1 VAAEERTGEARQ
13 RALLAAIPDLMF
25 RLRRD
30 GTYLEFA
37 GDTSRL
43 ATPHDELVG
52 SNMYEILPEPVAE
65 VLMGCVEEALAAGDL
80 RSVEYE
86 LTRLGGDV
94 REFEARVV
102 PVDGSRDEA
111 VAIVRDV
118 TEQHQLARELRESR
132 RRAVEAADRER
143 RRFERDLH
151 DGAQQRLTTANVH
164 LHVARKFLEL
174 DPGRAREALATA
186 QKELEVGIREIR
198 ELVRGL
204 QPAAL
209 AADGLGAAV
218 RKLVERASIPV
229 ELVELPN
236 ERLPEPVE
244 RALFYFVSESIA
256 NATKHARA
264 SEIVVRVA
272 SEHDVVRAEVR
283 DDGVGGAALRPSG
296 GIAGLG
302 ERLGALGGTLEI
314 ESVPGGGTRLVAI
327 VPLVDGIQA

>member
-1 VAAEERTGEARQ
+1 
-13 RALLAAIPDLMF
+13 
-25 RLRRD
+25 
-30 GTYLEFA
+30 
-37 GDTSRL
+37 
-43 ATPHDELVG
+43 
-52 SNMYEILPEPVAE
+52 
-65 VLMGCVEEALAAGDL
+65 
-80 RSVEYE
+80 
-86 LTRLGGDV
+86 
-94 REFEARVV
+94 
-102 PVDGSRDEA
+102 
-111 VAIVRDV
+111 
-118 TEQHQLARELRESR
+118 
-132 RRAVEAADRER
+132 R

-186 QKELEVGIREIR
+186 QKE
-198 ELVRGL
+198 
-204 QPAAL
+204 L

-314 ESVPGGGTRLVAI
+314 E
-327 VPLVDGIQA
+327 